1 MIYHLSLSISNV
13 HFFSYYGACHFSKR
27 KKVMRIQCKVLSYPP
42 LFSGPD
48 GMSTAT
54 PSALES
60 EAVHLQFSLPV
71 QFSLPSPPSWL
82 RLSQSDK
89 CLSRGLCGVRFDISV
104 PSVGH
109 FNGPHG
115 PQANVLSIRRLH
127 GACLVQQLLM
137 SNKGVQLEQE
147 ESPAVCKAVGRELQ

>member
-1 MIYHLSLSISNV
+1 MG
-13 HFFSYYGACHFSKR
+13 FSRQKDW
-27 KKVMRIQCKVLSYPP
+27 
-42 LFSGPD
+42 SGVP
-48 GMSTAT
+48 
-54 PSALES
+54 
-60 EAVHLQFSLPV
+60 
-71 QFSLPSPPSWL
+71 LPSPLSWL